1 MDNKKRIIFPFV
13 LAALGLPVHAQKIAV
28 EKATVDCGNVGY
40 SMPVTAEFKL
50 RNKGGR
56 KLVLTDVRPGCG
68 CTLAEYPKG
77 EIAGGENFTIRLTY
91 DARQLGHFDKS
102 VRIVCNGS
110 KEPLFL
116 NMKGVVVEE
125 VTDYSGSYPFVIGKL
140 SIDKND
146 IEFDDINKG
155 DTPYQDIHIV
165 NSGTTVLQPNLMHLP
180 PYLTATVEPQYLR
193 PGRAGKI
200 RVTLDTHKLNDYGLT
215 QTSVYLGNKPGDRVS
230 QDNEISVSAVLLPG
244 FDGIGEAQ
252 MQYMPKMAM
261 SAETLDID
269 FGGKAK
275 KTGTIEITNN
285 GRTAL
290 KISSLQMFTVGM
302 RVTLGRR
309 ELQPG
314 QSTSLKITVYRDG
327 LKKARSKPRVLMIT
341 NDPARPKVVINV
353 NAK

>member
-1 MDNKKRIIFPFV
+1 MNDKKKIIFPFV
-13 LAALGLPVHAQKIAV
+13 FAALVLPVSAQKIVV
-28 EKATVDCGNVGY
+28 EKATADCGNVGY
-40 SMPVTAEFKL
+40 DMPVTAEFRL
-50 RNKGGR
+50 RNKGTR

-68 CTLAEYPKG
+68 CTAVEYPKG
-77 EIAGGENFTIRLTY
+77 EIAGGENFIVKLTY

-102 VRIVCNGS
+102 VRIVSNGS

-125 VTDYSGSYPFVIGKL
+125 VTDYSGSYPFVIGNL

-146 IEFDDINKG
+146 IEFDDVNKG
-155 DTPYQDIHIV
+155 DTPHQDIHIV
-165 NSGTTVLQPNLMHLP
+165 NSGTTMLQPNLMHLP
-180 PYLTATVEPQYLR
+180 PYLKASVEPQNLR
-193 PGRAGKI
+193 PGRTGKI
-200 RVTLDTHKLNDYGLT
+200 RITLDTHKLSEYGLT

-252 MQYMPKMAM
+252 KQYMPQMIM

-269 FGGKAK
+269 FDGKSK
-275 KTGTIEITNN
+275 KSGTIEITNK

-290 KISSLQMFTVGM
+290 KIGSLQMFTGGM
-302 RVTLGRR
+302 KVTLGKR

-314 QSTSLKITVYRDG
+314 QSTFLKITVYRDG
-327 LKKARSKPRVLMIT
+327 LKKVRSKPRVLMIT
-341 NDPARPKVVINV
+341 NDPDRPKVVINI